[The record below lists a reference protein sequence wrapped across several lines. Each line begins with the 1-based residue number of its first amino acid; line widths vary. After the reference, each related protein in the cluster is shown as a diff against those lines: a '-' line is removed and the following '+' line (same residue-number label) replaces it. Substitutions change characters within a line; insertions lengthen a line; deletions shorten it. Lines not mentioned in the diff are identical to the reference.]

1 MNDPSVRPQTVISF
15 EKYFGETFRELSE
28 SSQEAHRKSSRSSE
42 EALSGLSVRKL
53 SEDSQP
59 GSSQKTLRTLSADS
73 CQETL
78 RNLQEALQEPLR
90 KLSRK
95 LSSKLSGS
103 FPGSFQE
110 ALQEALRKLSEGF
123 QETLRRLP
131 GDSQEASLRPPWPS
145 RLENSFGEHFVPIHM
160 GFSVESGA
168 SDHFACTGA
177 RQHARSIAPV
187 HKSWSAVLRTEPP
200 VLQGLYYQDRQN
212 PYR

>member
-1 MNDPSVRPQTVISF
+1 MIIIFYGRKYDPSVRPQTGISL
-15 EKYFGETFRELSE
+15 KNTLGRLSG
-28 SSQEAHRKSSRSSE
+28 SSQKALRKSSRSSE

-53 SEDSQP
+53 SEDSQS
-59 GSSQKTLRTLSADS
+59 GSSQKTLRRLSADS
-73 CQETL
+73 CQEIL

-103 FPGSFQE
+103 FPGSSQE

-145 RLENSFGEHFVPIHM
+145 RLENSFGGHFVPIHM
-160 GFSVESGA
+160 CFSVESERP
-168 SDHFACTGA
+168 SHFAA
-177 RQHARSIAPV
+177 EWRR
-187 HKSWSAVLRTEPP
+187 
-200 VLQGLYYQDRQN
+200 
-212 PYR
+212 